1 MSVVIAFREAD
12 RWAMASDGRVTSGN
26 IILAES
32 YRKVRRF
39 GDVLVGA
46 VGQNAICEG
55 FFWRAEGA
63 AERGAMGLAVALRH
77 ACEAVA
83 DKPHDTPGGAR
94 HYEAEAIAV
103 VDGRL
108 WCLDASGVAW
118 EIEQGHCA
126 IGSGREA
133 AAGAL
138 AALNSWTPSH
148 PLHLAERAERVVRA
162 VYVVDTRCGGTVTVE
177 IVDDRKEGEAV
188 WARTD
193 RRRGRQT
200 TLFPTCRGG

>member
-1 MSVVIAFREAD
+1 MSVVIAFRDAD
-12 RWAMASDGRVTSGN
+12 TWVMASDGRVTSGN
-26 IILAES
+26 VIQAES

-103 VDGRL
+103 VEGRL
-108 WCLDASGVAW
+108 WSLDSCGVAW
-118 EIEQGHCA
+118 EIERGHCA

-138 AALNSWTPSH
+138 AALSCWTPSH
-148 PLHLAERAERVVRA
+148 PVHLAQRVVHA
-162 VYVVDTRCGGTVTVE
+162 ACAVDTRCGGTVTVE
-177 IVDDRKEGEAV
+177 IVAGRKEDETA
-188 WARTD
+188 
-193 RRRGRQT
+193 
-200 TLFPTCRGG
+200 